1 MSNLDERIRLA
12 RQRAG
17 LSKSGLARLLGV
29 TPTSCISW
37 ELPESDRNSARPNV
51 DNLTRL
57 AVVFDVRFEWLAGG
71 KGAMTYDGSSDAS
84 PVRQRELPPDQSLL
98 LDLFRR
104 LSPAKQDAVIEL
116 LKDLRTK

>member
-1 MSNLDERIRLA
+1 MSSLDQRIRLA
-12 RQRAG
+12 RQRTG
-17 LSKSGLARLLGV
+17 LSKSALARMLGV

-37 ELPESDRNSARPNV
+37 ELPDSDRNSACPNV

-71 KGAMTYDGSSDAS
+71 KGAMTYDGNSDAP
-84 PVRQRELPPDQSLL
+84 PVRNRELPPDQSLL

-104 LSPAKQDAVIEL
+104 LPPGKQDAVIEL
-116 LKDLRTK
+116 LKDLRAK